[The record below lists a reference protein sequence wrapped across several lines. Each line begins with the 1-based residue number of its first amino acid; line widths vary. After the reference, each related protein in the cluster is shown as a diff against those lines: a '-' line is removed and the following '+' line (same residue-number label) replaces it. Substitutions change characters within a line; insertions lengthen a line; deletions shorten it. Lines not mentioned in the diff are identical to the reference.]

1 MATTPEQIED
11 YFKQLDWPFVK
22 KEEKLW
28 DSGYN
33 GNNLRFRF
41 YVRLTDN
48 WLYVTWLFP
57 IAIHDDCRA
66 NLYEHV
72 LRMCYT
78 MNGAKVMLDNDNDL
92 TLTIEYPAANVQVEE
107 FESALRGVCWNVDQF
122 FLEMTRLATD
132 PTAVSSL
139 HPKTDG
145 GSEAS
150 SGPTG
155 ASGPTSPTGGPGGP
169 GPDSPGSDVDWGT
182 PPAS

>member
-57 IAIHDDCRA
+57 IAIQESCRA
-66 NLYEHV
+66 NIYEHT

-92 TLTIEYPAANVQVEE
+92 TLTVEYPAPNLQVEE

-122 FLEMTRLATD
+122 FLEMTKLATD

-139 HPKTDG
+139 RPKPADGSDSGSGSSGSSGGDSGSG
-145 GSEAS
+145 GSDT
-150 SGPTG
+150 SG
-155 ASGPTSPTGGPGGP
+155 SGGT
-169 GPDSPGSDVDWGT
+169 DVDWGT
-182 PPAS
+182 APSS

>member
-57 IAIHDDCRA
+57 IAIHEDCRA
-66 NLYEHV
+66 NIYEHT

-92 TLTIEYPAANVQVEE
+92 TLTVEYPAANIQVEE

-122 FLEMTRLATD
+122 FLEMTKLATD
-132 PTAVSSL
+132 PSAVSSL
-139 HPKTDG
+139 RPKPADGSAPAGSGSSGSGGTDSGSG
-145 GSEAS
+145 GS
-150 SGPTG
+150 G
-155 ASGPTSPTGGPGGP
+155 TSGPGGT
-169 GPDSPGSDVDWGT
+169 DVDWGT
-182 PPAS
+182 SPSS

>member
-41 YVRLTDN
+41 FVRLTDN

-57 IAIHDDCRA
+57 IAIQEACRA
-66 NLYEHV
+66 NIYEHT

-78 MNGAKVMLDNDNDL
+78 MNGAKLMLDNDNDL
-92 TLTIEYPAANVQVEE
+92 TLTVEYPAANVQVEE
-107 FESALRGVCWNVDQF
+107 FESALRGVCWNVDQY
-122 FLEMTRLATD
+122 FLEMTKLATD
-132 PTAVSSL
+132 PSTVSSL
-139 HPKTDG
+139 RPKAEG
-145 GSEAS
+145 GDAS
-150 SGPTG
+150 TPPPSDSGPTG
-155 ASGPTSPTGGPGGP
+155 TGNSGPGGTP
-169 GPDSPGSDVDWGT
+169 TTGSDVDWGT
-182 PPAS
+182 TPTS